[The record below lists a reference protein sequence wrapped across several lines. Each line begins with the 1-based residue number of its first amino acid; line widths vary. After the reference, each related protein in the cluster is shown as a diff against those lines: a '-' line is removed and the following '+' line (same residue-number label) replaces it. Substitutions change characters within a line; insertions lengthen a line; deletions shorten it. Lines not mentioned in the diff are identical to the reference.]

1 MRIERPTE
9 LQDLLGYI
17 FLCAPDQYPV
27 EDYLPPDKQPTN
39 ASEFAT
45 AFEALQRFT
54 EAARTEEGKEKLR
67 ECERNLRVAYELFEH
82 GNEIDVAKMVQE
94 TEQMFLRARKYI
106 PISDE

>member
-17 FLCAPDQYPV
+17 FLCAPDKYPV
-27 EDYLPPDKQPTN
+27 EDYLPADKQPTN

-45 AFEALQRFT
+45 AFDALQRFT
-54 EAARTEEGKEKLR
+54 AAVSTEEGKEKLR

-82 GNEIDVAKMVQE
+82 GDEIEGARLVQD
-94 TEQMFLRARKYI
+94 TGKMFLRARKYI